1 LKKGLNVF
9 VEVTKGAV
17 MFRFDTM
24 KIWSENV
31 LEMV

>member
-1 LKKGLNVF
+1 MRLNVF

-17 MFRFDTM
+17 MWRLDTM

-31 LEMV
+31 LKKV